1 MSALSHLEIAYE
13 ISEPIAQ
20 DPYLIIRHAIRRAD
34 CRICMCHSLSYGG
47 LLTDNEVPCFD
58 DINLWTQLS
67 HPCILKIHEVL
78 HEVQSKQVH
87 IVIDEPIGQS
97 MREVIAKNAKN
108 NNYVDEKIQ
117 WKVLSSLVDALAYLH
132 SPIRV
137 NTQVNRRMAHRYIC
151 PDTIY
156 ILESGVAQLGPPP
169 LLHLLGIRQ
178 LSDMPMSAHRYL
190 APEILMMRSYGDKV
204 DIWSLG
210 CTMYEYGSN
219 KPFIIDTQPALI
231 EKRCHEFYGKV
242 AVYNLS
248 PIMIKLLTSL
258 LEFQEDLRI
267 SAVDLRQH
275 FRIKDTLLDPDTL
288 DYYGRNHDIARS
300 CGCTT
305 SSAVSDTLSDR
316 TVSST
321 ASTQSAHAPEQ
332 HSQIPTL
339 DTVSMTRKTLT
350 LGDGD
355 VFGRNT
361 AIATSRDPVVL
372 SVEPISVSSQRNITE
387 NKQHTL
393 EQEVERDE
401 YLLENNEQELN
412 DRKQWLSENNYG
424 INPDLAILKYAPD
437 IVDRLVIDFLNDHDA
452 NTITIEDIL
461 NRVTRLV
468 PGYFPLSDDL
478 KTHKYTSSDLVDM
491 NIIKDMLEERLRPY
505 REQLLTSSTISRPAT
520 FHHGE
525 RFLPKLNRSNLG
537 PVILNPESRVYRKE
551 PLSAEIEKQTTQ
563 NSLAATRE
571 ESKLPVSA
579 NALAAAA
586 RSNANPK
593 NRNVSIGDRKISA
606 ILHDKYLDETPSDAL
621 VLKRQYFVL
630 FPDLLLPDLWAS
642 DVTGLMRAAATN
654 DMNTLRHL
662 VCDEIQLRMVDNSG
676 RTALM
681 YAAAN
686 NSIDAVEMLMRFE
699 TGFISDEG
707 ATALMFASQRGNN
720 DVVKLLLNQ
729 EAQMQTNSGTT
740 ALMIAA
746 KYYRAT
752 TAYILLDLEAGIQD
766 ASGKTA
772 LMYAALNG
780 DEEITFMLAPR
791 ESGIQNINGETALM
805 HALANGHNHIAR
817 LLYFREAGR
826 VSNTK
831 STALMLCAK
840 TNNLEIGRE
849 LVEKEGCLQNTHGDT
864 ALMHAASA
872 GNVDIVSF
880 LYKIEGKMQNTGGL
894 TAMMMAARKGHLD
907 IVKTLSATE
916 MRVQDYA
923 GNTAL
928 MYAVQNSR
936 VDIAKYLSVIE
947 AGMQR
952 VTGETALIDAVL
964 MNNIEIVKI
973 LAPLERTLV
982 LSDGRTPGDVARS
995 VNNEEISLIIGI

>member
-1 MSALSHLEIAYE
+1 MALSHLEIAYE
-13 ISEPIAQ
+13 LSEPVAQ

-34 CRICMCHSLSYGG
+34 HRICMCHSLSYSR
-47 LLTDNEVPCFD
+47 LLADGESPCFD
-58 DINLWTQLS
+58 DIDLWSQLS
-67 HPCILKIHEVL
+67 HPCLLKIHEVL

-87 IVIDEPIGQS
+87 IVVDEPLGQS
-97 MREVIAKNAKN
+97 MRDVISKNEKHN
-108 NNYVDEKIQ
+108 RYVDEKTQ
-117 WKVLSSLVDALAYLH
+117 WKALSSLADALAYLH
-132 SPIRV
+132 SPIRT
-137 NTQVNRRMAHRYIC
+137 NTRVNRRMAHRYIC

-156 ILESGVAQLGPPP
+156 VLESGVAQLGPPP

-178 LSDMPMSAHRYL
+178 LSDMPTSAHRYL

-210 CTMYEYGSN
+210 CTLFEYGSN

-231 EKRCHEFYGKV
+231 EKRCQEFYGNV
-242 AVYNLS
+242 AIYNLS
-248 PIMIKLLTSL
+248 PVMIKLLSSL

-300 CGCTT
+300 CGYIT
-305 SSAVSDTLSDR
+305 SSAVSDTTSDR
-316 TVSST
+316 ATSSASSVSST
-321 ASTQSAHAPEQ
+321 CAIESS
-332 HSQIPTL
+332 SQIPTL
-339 DTVSMTRKTLT
+339 DTVSMTRKTLP
-350 LGDGD
+350 LADGA
-355 VFGRNT
+355 VFGRNSV
-361 AIATSRDPVVL
+361 IATSREPVTLTVETVPLTSHKNKLNSKQVTLVPEQKEHVL
-372 SVEPISVSSQRNITE
+372 DNT
-387 NKQHTL
+387 
-393 EQEVERDE
+393 EQEISEK
-401 YLLENNEQELN
+401 
-412 DRKQWLSENNYG
+412 KQWLSENNYG
-424 INPDLAILKYAPD
+424 INPDLPILKYAPD
-437 IVDRLVIDFLNDHDA
+437 IVDRLVIDFLNNHDI

-491 NIIKDMLEERLRPY
+491 NVIKDVLEERLKPY
-505 REQLLTSSTISRPAT
+505 REQLLTSSTVTRPAT
-520 FHHGE
+520 FHYGE
-525 RFLPKLNRSNLG
+525 RFLPKLHRSNLG
-537 PVILNPESRVYRKE
+537 PVVLNPESRVFRKE
-551 PLSAEIEKQTTQ
+551 PLSAELENQLTQASSTTGH
-563 NSLAATRE
+563 E
-571 ESKLPVSA
+571 ESLPPISTG
-579 NALAAAA
+579 ALAMAA
-586 RSNANPK
+586 RSNANPP
-593 NRNVSIGDRKISA
+593 NRNVSLGAYNITA
-606 ILHDKYLDETPSDAL
+606 ILHDKYLEETPADAL

-630 FPDLLLPDLWAS
+630 FPNLLLPDLWAP

-662 VCDEIQLRMVDNSG
+662 VCDERQLRAVDDCG

-686 NSIDAVEMLMRFE
+686 NSIDAVEMLMRYE
-699 TGFISDEG
+699 AGFISNDG
-707 ATALMFASQRGNN
+707 ATALMFASQRGSN
-720 DVVKLLLNQ
+720 DVVKLLLHQ
-729 EAQMQTNSGTT
+729 EAQLQTNSGTT

-772 LMYAALNG
+772 LMYASLNG
-780 DEEITFMLAPR
+780 DEEIAFLLAPR

-805 HALANGHNHIAR
+805 HALANGNNHIAR

-849 LVEKEGCLQNTHGDT
+849 LVEKEGRLRNTHGDT

-872 GNVDIVSF
+872 GNIDLVA
-880 LYKIEGKMQNTGGL
+880 LLHRIEGKMQNTGGL
-894 TAMMMAARKGHLD
+894 TAMMIAAQKGHLD
-907 IVKTLSATE
+907 VVRMLSAAE
-916 MRVQDYA
+916 MRIKDYA

-928 MYAVQNSR
+928 MYAAQNNR
-936 VDIAKYLSVIE
+936 IDIVKYLSDIE
-947 AGMQR
+947 GGMQR
-952 VTGETALIDAVL
+952 TTGETALVDAIL
-964 MNNIEIVKI
+964 MNNTDIVKV
-973 LAPLERTLV
+973 LAPLERTL
-982 LSDGRTPGDVARS
+982 LLTDGRTPGDIARS
-995 VNNEEISLIIGI
+995 VNNEEVSLIIGI

>member
-1 MSALSHLEIAYE
+1 MALSHLEIAYE
-13 ISEPIAQ
+13 LSEPIAQ

-34 CRICMCHSLSYGG
+34 HRVCMCHSLSYGR
-47 LLTDNEVPCFD
+47 LLADDESPCFD
-58 DINLWTQLS
+58 DIDLWSQLS
-67 HPCILKIHEVL
+67 HPCLLRIHEVL
-78 HEVQSKQVH
+78 HETQSKQVH

-97 MREVIAKNAKN
+97 MREVIAKNNKRN
-108 NNYVDEKIQ
+108 EYVDEKIQ

-132 SPIRV
+132 SPVRV
-137 NTQVNRRMAHRYIC
+137 NTRVNRRMAHRYIC

-178 LSDMPMSAHRYL
+178 LSDMPTSAHRYL

-210 CTMYEYGSN
+210 CTMFEYGSN
-219 KPFIIDTQPALI
+219 KPFIVDAQPALV
-231 EKRCHEFYGKV
+231 EKRCREFYGKV

-248 PIMIKLLTSL
+248 PVMIKLLTSL
-258 LEFQEDLRI
+258 LEFREDLRI

-300 CGCTT
+300 CGHAT
-305 SSAVSDTLSDR
+305 SSVASDTSSNK

-321 ASTQSAHAPEQ
+321 ASVSSTRAPESR
-332 HSQIPTL
+332 SQIPTL
-339 DTVSMTRKTLT
+339 DTVSMTRKTLM
-350 LGDGD
+350 LADGA
-355 VFGRNT
+355 VFGRNS
-361 AIATSRDPVVL
+361 AIAMSRDPVTL
-372 SVEPISVSSQRNITE
+372 TVETMPLGTQSSAPE
-387 NKQHTL
+387 N
-393 EQEVERDE
+393 EQAA
-401 YLLENNEQELN
+401 NEQEQSAIINTN
-412 DRKQWLSENNYG
+412 DTEQEMNERKQWLSENNYG
-424 INPDLAILKYAPD
+424 INPDLPILQYAPD
-437 IVDRLVIDFLNDHDA
+437 IVDRLVIDFLNDHDV

-491 NIIKDMLEERLRPY
+491 SVIKNMLEERLRPY
-505 REQLLTSSTISRPAT
+505 REQLLTSSTITRPAT
-520 FHHGE
+520 FHYGE

-537 PVILNPESRVYRKE
+537 PVILNPESRVFRKE
-551 PLSAEIEKQTTQ
+551 PLSAELENQSTQ
-563 NSLAATRE
+563 SFVAMTKGKDSLPT
-571 ESKLPVSA
+571 SA
-579 NALAAAA
+579 STLAAAA
-586 RSNANPK
+586 YSNANPQ
-593 NRNVSIGDRKISA
+593 NRNVSIGNHSVSA
-606 ILHDKYLDETPSDAL
+606 ILHDNYLEEGPSDTL

-630 FPDLLLPDLWAS
+630 FPDLLLPDLWAP

-662 VCDEIQLRMVDNSG
+662 VCDERQLRAVDNSG

-699 TGFISDEG
+699 VGFISNEG
-707 ATALMFASQRGNN
+707 STALMFASQRGNN
-720 DVVKLLLNQ
+720 DIVKLLVHQ

-740 ALMIAA
+740 ALMIAT

-752 TAYILLDLEAGIQD
+752 TSYILLDLEAGIQD

-780 DEEITFMLAPR
+780 DEEITLMLAPR

-805 HALANGHNHIAR
+805 HALANGNNHIAR

-826 VSNTK
+826 ISSTK

-849 LVEKEGCLQNTHGDT
+849 LVEREGRLQNSHGDT
-864 ALMHAASA
+864 ALMHAATA
-872 GNVDIVSF
+872 GNIDLVSF

-894 TAMMMAARKGHLD
+894 TAMMMAARKGYLD
-907 IVKTLSATE
+907 IVKVLSIAE
-916 MRVQDYA
+916 MRIQDYA

-928 MYAVQNSR
+928 MYAVQNNR
-936 VDIAKYLSVIE
+936 TDIVKYLSTIE
-947 AGMQR
+947 GGMQR
-952 VTGETALIDAVL
+952 KTGETALIDAVL
-964 MNNIEIVKI
+964 MNNTESVKV
-973 LAPLERTLV
+973 LASLERTLA
-982 LSDGRTPGDVARS
+982 LADGRTPGDIARS

>member
-1 MSALSHLEIAYE
+1 MSALSHLEMAYD
-13 ISEPIAQ
+13 ISEPVAH

-34 CRICMCHSLSYGG
+34 YRICMCHSLSYGG
-47 LLTDNEVPCFD
+47 LLADDEVPCFD

-78 HEVQSKQVH
+78 HETQIKQVH

-97 MREVIAKNAKN
+97 MREVIAKNIKN
-108 NNYVDEKIQ
+108 NKYVDEKIQ
-117 WKVLSSLVDALAYLH
+117 WRVLSSLVDALAYLH

-219 KPFIIDTQPALI
+219 KPFITDTQPALI

-248 PIMIKLLTSL
+248 PVMIKLLATL

-275 FRIKDTLLDPDTL
+275 FRIKNTLLDPDTL
-288 DYYGRNHDIARS
+288 DYYGRNHDIARG
-300 CGCTT
+300 CGYTISSATSDPLT
-305 SSAVSDTLSDR
+305 SSTI
-316 TVSST
+316 SSA
-321 ASTQSAHAPEQ
+321 ASVQSGDGYKQ
-332 HSQIPTL
+332 QSQIPTL
-339 DTVSMTRKTLT
+339 DSVSMTRKALT
-350 LGDGD
+350 LADGS
-355 VFGRNT
+355 VFGRN
-361 AIATSRDPVVL
+361 AIIATSREPVTL
-372 SVEPISVSSQRNITE
+372 AIEPIPVNSQESAFVDRE
-387 NKQHTL
+387 L
-393 EQEVERDE
+393 VPEQEVERDE
-401 YLLENNEQELN
+401 YLLKLNEQELSE
-412 DRKQWLSENNYG
+412 RKQWLSENNYG
-424 INPDLAILKYAPD
+424 IDPDLPILKYAPD
-437 IVDRLVIDFLNDHDA
+437 IVDRLVIDFLNDHNT

-461 NRVTRLV
+461 NRVTRLI

-478 KTHKYTSSDLVDM
+478 QTHKYTSSDLIDM
-491 NIIKDMLEERLRPY
+491 NVIKDMLEERLKPY
-505 REQLLTSSTISRPAT
+505 HEQLLDSSTISRPAT

-551 PLSAEIEKQTTQ
+551 PLNAELEKQISQ
-563 NSLAATRE
+563 NSILATHGENISLSSTNTFAI
-571 ESKLPVSA
+571 
-579 NALAAAA
+579 AA

-593 NRNVSIGDRKISA
+593 NRNVSLGNHSISA
-606 ILHDKYLDETPSDAL
+606 ILHEKCLDESPSDAL

-630 FPDLLLPDLWAS
+630 FPDLLLPDLWAP
-642 DVTGLMRAAATN
+642 DVTGLMRAAANN

-662 VCDEIQLRMVDNSG
+662 VCDETQLRMVDNSG

-699 TGFISDEG
+699 TGFISAEG
-707 ATALMFASQRGNN
+707 ATALMFAAQRGNN
-720 DVVKLLLNQ
+720 DIVKLLLNQ

-746 KYYRAT
+746 KYYHAT
-752 TAYILLDLEAGIQD
+752 TAYILLDLEVGIQD

-780 DEEITFMLAPR
+780 DEEIAFMLAPR

-805 HALANGHNHIAR
+805 HALANNNSHIAR

-849 LVEKEGCLQNTHGDT
+849 LIEKEGRLQNNHGDT

-872 GNVDIVSF
+872 GNADIVF
-880 LYKIEGKMQNTGGL
+880 LLYKIEGKMQNTGGL

-907 IVKTLSATE
+907 IVKILSATE
-916 MRVQDYA
+916 MRIQDYA
-923 GNTAL
+923 GNTSL
-928 MYAVQNSR
+928 MYAVQTNR
-936 VDIAKYLSVIE
+936 IDVVKYLSVVETGI
-947 AGMQR
+947 QR
-952 VTGETALIDAVL
+952 VTGETALTDAVL
-964 MNNIEIVKI
+964 MNNVEIVK
-973 LAPLERTLV
+973 LLVSLERTLT
-982 LSDGRTPGDVARS
+982 LSDGRTPGDIARS